1 MNIITPVSGVV
12 AKWATK
18 DPCFF
23 VPTSKAI
30 QPAYLYIP
38 VAGPTLQFAC
48 VSFPPFS
55 GDVGGS
61 SLLIAMV
68 ISALFIAI
76 SLASSALSY
85 KWPNC
90 RMDELEHLLVDTG
103 GVDDGGV
110 KAVRTVT
117 IIREERSLY

>member
-1 MNIITPVSGVV
+1 
-12 AKWATK
+12 
-18 DPCFF
+18 
-23 VPTSKAI
+23 
-30 QPAYLYIP
+30 
-38 VAGPTLQFAC
+38 
-48 VSFPPFS
+48 
-55 GDVGGS
+55 
-61 SLLIAMV
+61 MV